1 MDYFTILKEELVP
14 ALGCTE
20 PIALAYASA
29 LCRKTLNASADTVEV
44 LASGNIIKNVKAV
57 VVPNCEGLKGIETA
71 VAAGMLAGDSD
82 KGLEVLS
89 TVKSSDMPSIKE
101 YIQSG
106 KIKVSLLD
114 TTAKLHII
122 ITMHSGEDSAL
133 VEIIHQHMNVV
144 RIEKSGKVLLS
155 KSLEDDVDSNTSDRS
170 GMSVSSILEFANTAD
185 INLLKEI
192 IEPQIIN
199 NTRICTEGLENKW
212 GASVGRTVLESY
224 EAKAEAMAAAGS
236 DARMSGC
243 SMPVIINSGSGN
255 QGITV
260 SVPVIEYANSHNIE
274 HDKLVRALALSNLLA
289 IYQKTQIGRLSAYCG
304 VVCAACGSGAAITY
318 LSGGGE
324 EEINETIVNTLATIS
339 GMMCDGAKPSCAGKI
354 AVAVHAAHLAH
365 EMAMSG
371 RTYNDGEGIVKA
383 DVEKTVSSIGTI
395 ARDGMS
401 NTDKVILSVMLDEK

>member
-1 MDYFTILKEELVP
+1 VDYYSILTEELVP

-20 PIALAYASA
+20 PIALAYGSA
-29 LCRKTLNASADTVEV
+29 LCRKTLGVKPSSIEV
-44 LASGNIIKNVKAV
+44 KASGNIIKNVKAV
-57 VVPNCEGLKGIETA
+57 VVPNCGGLKGIEAA
-71 VAAGMLAGDSD
+71 VAAGALAGDSD

-89 TVKSSDMPSIKE
+89 TVKAETLPEIKE
-101 YIQSG
+101 YL
-106 KIKVSLLD
+106 KNVKVSLLD
-114 TTAKLHII
+114 TTAKLHIL
-122 ITMHSGEDSAL
+122 ITMKAGESYAV

-144 RIEKSGKVLLS
+144 RLEKDDKVLLE
-155 KSLEDDVDSNTSDRS
+155 KSREDVVDSNTSDRS
-170 GMSVSSILEFANTAD
+170 GMSVSSILEFANSAD
-185 INLLKEI
+185 LERLKPI

-199 NTRICTEGLENKW
+199 NTKICQEGLENKW
-212 GASVGRTVLESY
+212 GASVGRTVLDSY

-243 SMPVIINSGSGN
+243 SLPVIINSGSGN

-260 SVPVIEYANSHNIE
+260 SVPVIEYATSHNIE
-274 HDKLVRALALSNLLA
+274 HERLIRALALSNLLA

-371 RTYNDGEGIVKA
+371 RTYNDGEGIVKEN
-383 DVEKTVSSIGTI
+383 VEKTVSSIGTI
-395 ARDGMS
+395 AREGMS
-401 NTDKVILSVMLDEK
+401 DTDKVILSVMLEDK